1 MAERRQMNQWRS
13 CVTDRAMIV
22 ENVTLARDMHFRDS
36 ERLECPES
44 IEKLVAG
51 NDAAVQSAGMV
62 F

>member
-1 MAERRQMNQWRS
+1 
-13 CVTDRAMIV
+13 MIV

-44 IEKLVAG
+44 SGTPVAE
-51 NDAAVQSAGMV
+51 NDTAVQLAGMI